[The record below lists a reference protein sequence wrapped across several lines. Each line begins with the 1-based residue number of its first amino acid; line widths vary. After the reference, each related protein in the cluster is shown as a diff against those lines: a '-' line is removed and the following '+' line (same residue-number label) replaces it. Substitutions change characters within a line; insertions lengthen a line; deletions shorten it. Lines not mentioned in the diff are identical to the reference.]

1 MSRKS
6 AAPPRTDLS
15 GPAIAQAPFAKDD
28 GFVKTDLTPVDAPS
42 IRSRPVY
49 APLEARPG
57 ALHLI
62 VADGEGAEAVTAMLA
77 GAPDAGTLLASA
89 HIMYCPGPNG
99 TDLSGQLDA
108 LGAMQFFRA
117 PTIPAL
123 LPRLQ
128 RVLADAHMGTQFY
141 LAGTEG
147 LIGQAERAIMQTG
160 FPFAAIQKE
169 QRGSTL
175 RRVQCVHCKGI
186 TENVATDPF
195 QCSHCGLNLFVRDH
209 YSRRIA
215 AFQGVN
221 IDAEDP
227 GEVPA
232 PVVRFQ

>member
-1 MSRKS
+1 
-6 AAPPRTDLS
+6 
-15 GPAIAQAPFAKDD
+15 
-28 GFVKTDLTPVDAPS
+28 VKIDLTPVDAPS

-49 APLEARPG
+49 APLEPRPG
-57 ALHLI
+57 KLHVI
-62 VADGEGAEAVTAMLA
+62 VADGEGAEAVEEMLA
-77 GAPDAGTLLASA
+77 KANNRSEILAAA
-89 HIMYCPGPNG
+89 HLMYCPGPAG
-99 TDLSGQLDA
+99 VDLFPRLEA
-108 LGAMQFFRA
+108 LGAAQAFRA

-123 LPRLQ
+123 LPRLV

-147 LIGQAERAIMQTG
+147 LIGQAEREIMGTG
-160 FPFAAIQKE
+160 FPHGSIQKE

-227 GEVPA
+227 GEVPE
-232 PVVRFQ
+232 PVVRFK

>member
-1 MSRKS
+1 MK
-6 AAPPRTDLS
+6 P
-15 GPAIAQAPFAKDD
+15 
-28 GFVKTDLTPVDAPS
+28 VKTSLTPVDAPA

-49 APLEARPG
+49 APLKPRPG
-57 ALHLI
+57 AQHLI
-62 VADGEGAEAVTAMLA
+62 VADGEGAEAVVAMLA
-77 GAPDAGTLLASA
+77 RANDRSEFLAAA
-89 HIMYCPGPNG
+89 HVMYCPGPNG
-99 TDLSGQLDA
+99 TDLTAA
-108 LGAMQFFRA
+108 LQTHGPAQFFRA

-128 RVLADAHMGTQFY
+128 RVVSTVHMGTQFY

-147 LIGQAERAIMQTG
+147 LIGQAEREIMATG

-169 QRGSTL
+169 HRGSTL

-195 QCSHCGLNLFVRDH
+195 RCSHCGLMLFVRDH

-227 GEVPA
+227 GLVPD
-232 PVVRFQ
+232 PVVRFT

>member
-1 MSRKS
+1 MNR
-6 AAPPRTDLS
+6 PMT
-15 GPAIAQAPFAKDD
+15 
-28 GFVKTDLTPVDAPS
+28 LTPVAPS

-49 APLEARPG
+49 AALQPRPG
-57 ALHLI
+57 SLHLI
-62 VADGEGAEAVTAMLA
+62 VADGEGADAVAELLEKAHDRAGILATA
-77 GAPDAGTLLASA
+77 
-89 HIMYCPGPNG
+89 HVMYTPGPNR
-99 TDLSGQLDA
+99 TDRTAALQA
-108 LGAMQFFRA
+108 LGAAQFFRA

-123 LPRLQ
+123 LPRLIK
-128 RVLADAHMGTQFY
+128 VLLDARMGTQFY

-147 LIGQAERAIMQTG
+147 LIGQAEREIMATG

-169 QRGSTL
+169 HRGATV

-232 PVVRFQ
+232 PVVRFK

>member
-1 MSRKS
+1 M
-6 AAPPRTDLS
+6 
-15 GPAIAQAPFAKDD
+15 
-28 GFVKTDLTPVDAPS
+28 KTNLTPVDAPA

-49 APLEARPG
+49 ARLSARPG
-57 ALHLI
+57 MLHLI
-62 VADGEGAEAVTAMLA
+62 VADGEGADAVAGMLA
-77 GAPDAGTLLASA
+77 GAGNPAELLAAA
-89 HIMYCPGPNG
+89 HVMYCPGPTG
-99 TDLSGQLDA
+99 TDLSAKLEAAGPA
-108 LGAMQFFRA
+108 QFFRA

-128 RVLADAHMGTQFY
+128 RVLSGAHMGTQFY

-147 LIGQAERAIMQTG
+147 LMGQAEREIMAFG

-169 QRGSTL
+169 HRGSTV

-195 QCSHCGLNLFVRDH
+195 KCSHCGLNLFVRDH

-227 GEVPA
+227 GQVPE
-232 PVVRFQ
+232 PVVRFR

>member
-1 MSRKS
+1 M
-6 AAPPRTDLS
+6 
-15 GPAIAQAPFAKDD
+15 
-28 GFVKTDLTPVDAPS
+28 KTDLTPVDAPS

-49 APLEARPG
+49 APLEPRP
-57 ALHLI
+57 ASLHLI
-62 VADGEGAEAVTAMLA
+62 VADGEGADAVVAMLA
-77 GAPDAGTLLASA
+77 KANDRSEILAAS
-89 HIMYCPGPNG
+89 HVMYVPGPDG
-99 TDLSGQLDA
+99 SDLGAKVQA
-108 LGAMQFFRA
+108 LGAAQFFRA

-128 RVLADAHMGTQFY
+128 RVLQDAHMGTQFY

-147 LIGQAERAIMQTG
+147 LIGQAEREIMNTG
-160 FPFAAIQKE
+160 FPHVAVQKE
-169 QRGSTL
+169 HRGSTV

-195 QCSHCGLNLFVRDH
+195 KCSHCGLNLFVRDH

-227 GEVPA
+227 GKVPES
-232 PVVRFQ
+232 VVRFK